1 MSENINPI
9 NQNEN
14 QLVDDLKKSLNAAIE
29 ETSLLLKTSILEI
42 ESTVEDEKLKKN
54 STNKINNLYTE
65 LTKILDETNS
75 KLLLKSEEHILNF
88 EEKTFLEEE

>member
-1 MSENINPI
+1 MSENINPV

-29 ETSLLLKTSILEI
+29 EASLLLKNSILKI
-42 ESTVEDEKLKKN
+42 ESTVEDEKLEKN
-54 STNKINNLYTE
+54 STKKINNLYTE
-65 LTKILDETNS
+65 LTKILDETNT

>member
-1 MSENINPI
+1 MPENINPI

-29 ETSLLLKTSILEI
+29 ETSLLLKTSILKI
-42 ESTVEDEKLKKN
+42 ESTFEDEKLKKN